1 MPNNGTKIYTETIND
16 VKYGIDL
23 AADVY
28 KVLGVSPAQT
38 GGAYCD
44 LVCANKHGK
53 INKYAKYKPYRIDTF
68 QDPTEAQRK
77 EINYGLTPKFVV
89 IPNSVT
95 VGGNYSNY
103 SVKPWGQWEP
113 PKPGQDFHRP
123 TDLDGYNK
131 AAVAFVKGFKIYSS
145 AGADKTKPI
154 LKSPGYNVD
163 SYLYAEVE
171 LEGSPNAEIR
181 FEDITVDG
189 ECVGDLFLT
198 MLILSADS
206 GGAYAFAAQSAEP
219 IRNAGPKA
227 YVEMKTSDIDSGIIS
242 QSGVPVHMIVV
253 ALAAELNIKPGLI
266 VENIGPGDFGVSI
279 DMHGANY
286 QHIIVNDSWAQY
298 GDGIDGGDPIVIYCD
313 ITGRLYKP
321 ALNNSGITDNDGLC
335 FMLAGNTSQRL
346 ITWVSNGDKAP
357 ADTKM
362 IVEIVLKKNGVQ
374 QWSKELEL
382 DFAEGINSYGA
393 YHTVDAYSR
402 LTDLDGLRGTGTYDV
417 TYTFKVGVPRQSGM
431 YTYRFFD
438 ADNTALSLQYVKQST
453 ITL

>member
-1 MPNNGTKIYTETIND
+1 MPNNGTKIYTETRNG

-28 KVLGVSPAQT
+28 KVLGVSPTQT

-53 INKYAKYKPYRIDTF
+53 INKNAKYKPYRIDTF

-95 VGGNYSNY
+95 VGGNYNNY

-113 PKPGQDFHRP
+113 PEPGEHWHRP
-123 TDLDGYNK
+123 TDFDKYNK
-131 AAVAFVKGFKIYSS
+131 AALPFVKGFKIYSS

-154 LKSPGYNVD
+154 LKKPGYTVE

-171 LEGSPNAEIR
+171 LESSPNAEIR

-227 YVEMKTSDIDSGIIS
+227 FVKMITSDIDSSIIS
-242 QSGVPVHMIVV
+242 QSGVPVNMIVV
-253 ALAAELNIKPGLI
+253 ALAGELDIKPGLI
-266 VENIGPGDFGVSI
+266 VENIGPGDFGVSL
-279 DMHGANY
+279 DMHAANY
-286 QHIIVNDSWAQY
+286 QHIIVNDGWAQY
-298 GDGIDGGDPIVIYCD
+298 GDGIDGGDPIVIYRD

-321 ALNNSGITDNDGLC
+321 ALNDSGITDNDGLC
-335 FMLAGNTSQRL
+335 FMLAGNTTSRL
-346 ITWVSNGDKAP
+346 LQWVSNGDIAP
-357 ADTKM
+357 TDTKM

-374 QWSKELEL
+374 QYYKELEL
-382 DFAEGINSYGA
+382 DFAEDIDNYGA
-393 YHTVDAYSR
+393 YHTVDTYAR
-402 LTDLDGLRGTGTYDV
+402 LTDLDELRDTGTYDA
-417 TYTFKVGVPRQSGM
+417 TYTFRVGVPRQSGM

-438 ADNTALSLQYVKQST
+438 ADATGQPLQYVRQT
-453 ITL
+453 TVTL